1 MPELRSAI
9 TLKGQRVERRDHLFV
24 PQFKALVPC
33 APYDDHFVFYTEEQL
48 SSAFMCTCG
57 SPAVVV
63 TPEDGTILLVCLFH
77 ATNQIHATGG
87 TRWV

>member
-1 MPELRSAI
+1 MPDLRRAT
-9 TLKGQRVERRDHLFV
+9 TLKGKRVERHQQLFV

-33 APYDDHFVFYTEEQL
+33 APYDDHFIFYTRDQL

-63 TPEDGTILLVCLFH
+63 TPDDGKMLLVCLFH
-77 ATNQIHATGG
+77 ATNLVHATGG
-87 TRWV
+87 SPWI